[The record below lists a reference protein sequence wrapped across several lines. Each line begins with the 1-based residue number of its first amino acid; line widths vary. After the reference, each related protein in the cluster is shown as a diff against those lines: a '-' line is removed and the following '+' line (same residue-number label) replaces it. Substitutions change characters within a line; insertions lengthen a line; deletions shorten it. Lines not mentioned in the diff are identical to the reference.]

1 MLHVVKTPSPT
12 QPRSDKEIHQKDAH
26 RLELL
31 KRYEILDT
39 PPEAAFDRIT
49 ALAAD
54 LFNAPIAI
62 VSFLD
67 GHRLW
72 FKSHHGLD
80 STEVRWGPEAAVSTM
95 ETLIRGEFGLGF
107 FVSAPL
113 ITHDGH
119 DLGALCVIDHQPR
132 AVDERQLRHLATLAA
147 LVTDRMELR
156 LTARTAAARADILA
170 SEIDH
175 RAMNSLQLVA
185 SLLNLQSRVT
195 QAPETAQQL
204 VIASNRVL
212 AVARVHRNFSANESI
227 ERVLL
232 LAYLRRLCA
241 ELAEVLDVA
250 IDVEGTEAS
259 VPSTQVLAI
268 GLIVNELA
276 TNAKKH
282 GAGPIKITFTPG
294 PARSGAAKSDAA
306 GHFELCILDEG
317 DGLPE
322 GFAVNRLKGNG
333 LGIKVVTV
341 LVAQLE
347 GRLSAGANPAGR
359 GACFTITF
367 PGPFPGAAPETD
379 ADLRHQG

>member
-1 MLHVVKTPSPT
+1 MLHLVKPSPPT
-12 QPRSDKEIHQKDAH
+12 SPRSDKEIHKNEVHQREVH

-39 PPEAAFDRIT
+39 PPEVAFDRIT
-49 ALAAD
+49 AMAAD

-113 ITHDGH
+113 ITPDGH
-119 DLGALCVIDHQPR
+119 DLGALCVIDHHPR
-132 AVDERQLRHLATLAA
+132 QADERQLRHLATLAA
-147 LVTDRMELR
+147 LVADRMELR
-156 LTARTAAARADILA
+156 LAARTAAARADVLV
-170 SEIDH
+170 SEVDH

-204 VIASNRVL
+204 MIASNRVL

-232 LAYLRRLCA
+232 LAYLRRLCG

-250 IDVEGTEAS
+250 IDVEGTEAG
-259 VPSTQVLAI
+259 VPTNQVLAI

-282 GAGPIKITFTPG
+282 GAGPIKITFRSATPG
-294 PARSGAAKSDAA
+294 
-306 GHFELCILDEG
+306 HYELRILDQG
-317 DGLPE
+317 NGLPE
-322 GFAVNRLKGNG
+322 GFAVDRLKGSA

-341 LVAQLE
+341 LVEQLE

-359 GACFTITF
+359 GACFTVTF
-367 PGPFPGAAPETD
+367 PAALSGAAPETD
-379 ADLRHQG
+379 AGLRHQG

>member
-1 MLHVVKTPSPT
+1 MLHLVKPSVPPAS
-12 QPRSDKEIHQKDAH
+12 PRPDKEVL
-26 RLELL
+26 RLALL
-31 KRYEILDT
+31 KRYEILGT

-54 LFNAPIAI
+54 LFDAPIAI

-72 FKSHHGLD
+72 FKSHHGID
-80 STEVRWGPEAAVSTM
+80 SSEVRWGPDDAVSTM
-95 ETLIRGEFGLGF
+95 EMLIRGEFGLGF

-113 ITHDGH
+113 ITHDGQE
-119 DLGALCVIDHQPR
+119 LGALCVIDHQPR

-204 VIASNRVL
+204 MIASNRVL

-227 ERVLL
+227 ERVSI
-232 LAYLRRLCA
+232 LAYLRRLCG
-241 ELAEVLDVA
+241 ELSEVLDVA

-259 VPSTQVLAI
+259 VPTNQVLAI

-282 GAGPIKITFTPG
+282 GAGPIKVTF
-294 PARSGAAKSDAA
+294 RSATA
-306 GHFELCILDEG
+306 GHYELCLLDEG

-322 GFAVNRLKGNG
+322 DFAADRLKGSG

-367 PGPFPGAAPETD
+367 PCADPATD
-379 ADLRHQG
+379 TGLRHQG

>member
-1 MLHVVKTPSPT
+1 MLHLVKPSPPAH
-12 QPRSDKEIHQKDAH
+12 PRSDKEIHQKEVH

-95 ETLIRGEFGLGF
+95 ETLIRGEFGPGF

-119 DLGALCVIDHQPR
+119 ELGALCVIDHQAR
-132 AVDERQLRHLATLAA
+132 AANEQLLRHLATLAA
-147 LVTDRMELR
+147 LVIDRMELR

-212 AVARVHRNFSANESI
+212 AVARVHRNFSVNESI

-232 LAYLRRLCA
+232 LAYLRRLCG
-241 ELAEVLDVA
+241 ELAEVLDVV

-259 VPSTQVLAI
+259 VPTTQVLAI

-282 GAGPIKITFTPG
+282 GAGPIKITFG
-294 PARSGAAKSDAA
+294 SGAP
-306 GHFELCILDEG
+306 GHYELCVLDQG
-317 DGLPE
+317 NGLPE
-322 GFAVNRLKGNG
+322 GFAVDRLKGSA

-367 PGPFPGAAPETD
+367 PGAAPETD
-379 ADLRHQG
+379 AGLRHQG

>member
-1 MLHVVKTPSPT
+1 MLHLVKPSP
-12 QPRSDKEIHQKDAH
+12 PIRSPPDNEIL
-26 RLELL
+26 RLALL

-54 LFNAPIAI
+54 LFDAPIAI

-80 STEVRWGPEAAVSTM
+80 SSEVRWGPETAVSTM
-95 ETLIRGEFGLGF
+95 ETLIRGQFGVGF

-119 DLGALCVIDHQPR
+119 ELGALCVIDHQPR
-132 AVDERQLRHLATLAA
+132 AVDEQSLRHLATLAA

-170 SEIDH
+170 SEVDH

-204 VIASNRVL
+204 AIAANRVL

-227 ERVLL
+227 ECVSI
-232 LAYLRRLCA
+232 LAYLRRLCG
-241 ELAEVLDVA
+241 ELSEVLDVA

-259 VPSTQVLAI
+259 VPTTQVLAI

-282 GAGPIKITFTPG
+282 GAGPIKVTFRAG
-294 PARSGAAKSDAA
+294 AA
-306 GHFELCILDEG
+306 GHHELCILDQG

-322 GFAVNRLKGNG
+322 GFAADRLKGSG

-347 GRLSAGANPAGR
+347 GRLSTDANPAGR
-359 GACFTITF
+359 GACFTVTF
-367 PGPFPGAAPETD
+367 PCADPATD
-379 ADLRHQG
+379 AGLRHQG

>member
-1 MLHVVKTPSPT
+1 MLHLVKPTAPPASP
-12 QPRSDKEIHQKDAH
+12 QPDKEVL

-80 STEVRWGPEAAVSTM
+80 SAEVRLGPEAAVSTM
-95 ETLIRGEFGLGF
+95 ETLIRSEFGLGF

-132 AVDERQLRHLATLAA
+132 QADERQLRHLATLAA

-195 QAPETAQQL
+195 QAPGTAQQL
-204 VIASNRVL
+204 MIASNRVL
-212 AVARVHRNFSANESI
+212 AVARVHRNFSVDESI
-227 ERVLL
+227 DRVLL

-250 IDVEGTEAS
+250 IEVEGTEAS
-259 VPSTQVLAI
+259 VPTTQVLAI

-282 GAGPIKITFTPG
+282 GAGPIKITF
-294 PARSGAAKSDAA
+294 RSGMA
-306 GHFELCILDEG
+306 GHYELCILDEG

-322 GFAVNRLKGNG
+322 GFAVGRFKSGG

-341 LVAQLE
+341 LVEQLE
-347 GRLSAGANPAGR
+347 GQLSAGANPAGR

-367 PGPFPGAAPETD
+367 PCATSETD

>member
-1 MLHVVKTPSPT
+1 MLHLVKSSPPIRT
-12 QPRSDKEIHQKDAH
+12 QQDNETL

-54 LFNAPIAI
+54 LFDAPIAI

-80 STEVRWGPEAAVSTM
+80 NAEVRWEPETTVLTM
-95 ETLIRGEFGLGF
+95 ETMIRGEFGLGF

-113 ITHDGH
+113 ITSDGH
-119 DLGALCVIDHQPR
+119 ELGALCVIDHQPR
-132 AVDERQLRHLATLAA
+132 QADERQLRHLTMLAA
-147 LVTDRMELR
+147 LVTDRVELR
-156 LTARTAAARADILA
+156 LTARTAATRAEILTA
-170 SEIDH
+170 EIDH

-195 QAPETAQQL
+195 QIPEAAEQL
-204 VIASNRVL
+204 TIASHRVQV
-212 AVARVHRNFSANESI
+212 VARVHRNFSANESI
-227 ERVLL
+227 EHVPVV
-232 LAYLRRLCA
+232 AYLRRLCA
-241 ELAEVLDVA
+241 ELADVLGVVIEVD
-250 IDVEGTEAS
+250 GTETS
-259 VPSTQVLAI
+259 VPTKQLLAI

-282 GAGPIKITFTPG
+282 GAAPIRITF
-294 PARSGAAKSDAA
+294 RSDEA
-306 GHFELCILDEG
+306 GHYELCVLDEG
-317 DGLPE
+317 EGLPQ
-322 GFAVNRLKGNG
+322 GFNIDQFKGSG
-333 LGIKVVTV
+333 LGIKVVAV
-341 LVAQLE
+341 LVEQLD
-347 GRLSAGANPAGR
+347 GQLSAGANPAGQ

-367 PGPFPGAAPETD
+367 PRSLPVTG